1 MCGRT
6 GHLLEIFR
14 DELRIDEFQGF
25 GYEVPLGRVAD
36 VMGGRVVLL
45 GNVNPLL
52 VRTGPVERILEATRT
67 CIETL
72 APLGGY
78 IVQDGANI
86 PPDTPPEHINAMMQ
100 AAETWGRYG

>member
-1 MCGRT
+1 
-6 GHLLEIFR
+6 
-14 DELRIDEFQGF
+14 
-25 GYEVPLGRVAD
+25 VPLAKVAA

-52 VRTGPVERILEATRT
+52 VRTGPVERILEATRA

-72 APLGGY
+72 APLRGY

-86 PPDTPPEHINAMMQ
+86 PPDTPPEHVNAMMQ
-100 AAETWGRYG
+100 AAETWGRYR